1 MTRLATAFVSW
12 GILLLA
18 AACGGTEPATRPTS
32 APGEEQVRYLGLGE
46 QEEKTIE
53 DGPLHGIATV
63 TKVEEVRFEQFWEKA
78 QECRDCEFH
87 GPWMYFAVDEGL
99 CVPMAEAK
107 AGEADRAWVVQTR
120 RYRIHLDQ
128 QPAGVPARGAG
139 RLTDGPAMMELVA
152 AVAVRLPQGWFIK
165 GVTADA
171 AGGLAVEVRKWAP
184 TAEEFLHG
192 QYERAVVQLKAGD
205 AARPLEEVVKAV
217 NATRVELPT
226 GSASRPATR
235 PADTL
240 TLLEKPAADR
250 EVIVGRLEVHSIH
263 KHIRGPGHGFYDA
276 GELTDRRTKR
286 LGKFQMFSV
295 YTPFAVARTLTVPEQ
310 GSDRGNVVAVKTLW
324 NSTHHEF
331 QMLVPVGVFDPNRR
345 DNK

>member
-1 MTRLATAFVSW
+1 MKRLSTALVSW
-12 GILLLA
+12 GIFLLA

-46 QEEKTIE
+46 QEEKKVE
-53 DGPLHGIATV
+53 GGPLRGIATV
-63 TKVEEVRFEQFWEKA
+63 TKVEEVTAAQFREMAHK
-78 QECRDCEFH
+78 CRDCEFH
-87 GPWMYFAVDEGL
+87 GRWVYFAVDEGL
-99 CVPMAEAK
+99 HVPIAGAK
-107 AGEADRAWVVQTR
+107 AGQADGAWVDQTR
-120 RYRIHLDQ
+120 RYRADLGR

-139 RLTDGPAMMELVA
+139 KLTDGPAMMELVA
-152 AVAVRLPQGWFIK
+152 AIAVRLPQGWFIED
-165 GVTADA
+165 VTAGA
-171 AGGLAVEVRKWAP
+171 AGGLAVEVRKWAS

-205 AARPLEEVVKAV
+205 AARPLAEVVKAV

-250 EVIVGRLEVHSIH
+250 EVIVGRLEVHWIH
-263 KHIRGPGHGFYDA
+263 KHIDGPGHGFYEA

-295 YTPFAVARTLTVPEQ
+295 YTPFAVARTLGVPEL
-310 GSDRGNVVAVKTLW
+310 GSDRGDVVAVKTLW
-324 NSTHHEF
+324 NNTHHEF
-331 QMLVPVGVFDPNRR
+331 QMLVPVGVFDPNHR